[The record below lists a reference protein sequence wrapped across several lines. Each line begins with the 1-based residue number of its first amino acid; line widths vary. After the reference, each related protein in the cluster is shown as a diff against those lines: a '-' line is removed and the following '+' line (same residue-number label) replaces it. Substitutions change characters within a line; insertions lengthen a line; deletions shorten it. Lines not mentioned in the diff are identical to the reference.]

1 MKEDI
6 LRLRLEGKTYNQI
19 KDELGC
25 SLSTISYYCNPV
37 QKDKTMERQ
46 RDRRSTNIKFIQQYK
61 QDAGC
66 KDCLETYPYF
76 VLHFDHLGD
85 KKHNVSRMINRSL
98 EEIKREIAKCDVV
111 CGNCHAFRTHARLVS
126 SNSSTLE
133 FEIE

>member
-1 MKEDI
+1 MKDKI
-6 LRLRLEGKTYNQI
+6 LALRAQGKTYVEI
-19 KDELGC
+19 KEELGC
-25 SLSTISYYCNPV
+25 SLSTISYYCSPV
-37 QKDKTMERQ
+37 QKEKTMDRQ
-46 RDRRSTNIKFIQQYK
+46 RDRRGKNIKFIQQFK

-66 KDCLETYPYF
+66 SDCKEKYPYF

-85 KKHNVSRMINRSL
+85 KEYNISRMINRSL
-98 EEIKREIAKCDVV
+98 DEIKKEIAKCDVV